1 MIEQAKFS
9 YSSLGKAL
17 EKQTKAAEDQGRKQ
31 VEALKVLKFDN
42 QHLSIKHEILKD

>member
-17 EKQTKAAEDQGRKQ
+17 EKQTKAVEDKGRKQ
-31 VEALKVLKFDN
+31 VEALKVLKSDN
-42 QHLSIKHEILKD
+42 QQLSIKHEILKD